1 MSRSRPAAARPSPP
15 PPGTPHHPFQPLSGH
30 QLHPLLMSSSRLGWA
45 IVRVKTSVFVRWAV
59 AWWAEDCPGVPWL
72 REKGSTT
79 GRHIPRTTILVCTTT
94 LVLHTNARV
103 VVNCVHVLVF
113 TTYLVCTTPLVCIT
127 TLVCRSTMKAQLQL
141 KTSLLCT
148 SILYLC
154 HMLHVCEDS
163 QLF

>member
-30 QLHPLLMSSSRLGWA
+30 QLQPLLMSSSRLGWA
-45 IVRVKTSVFVRWAV
+45 IVRVKTSVFVPWAV
-59 AWWAEDCPGVPWL
+59 ALWAEDCPGVPWL

-79 GRHIPRTTILVCTTT
+79 GRHIPRTTILV
-94 LVLHTNARV
+94 LHTNTRV
-103 VVNCVHVLVF
+103 VVNSVHVLVF
-113 TTYLVCTTPLVCIT
+113 TTNLVCTTPLVCIT